1 MSSPLTM
8 FSLTGPVLTTFGGTL
23 PVSSVRPILTS
34 SRACVSGGSPSIMA
48 MRRALDSPPVNTWRQ
63 RALAP

>member
-8 FSLTGPVLTTFGGTL
+8 FSFTGPVLTTFGGTL
-23 PVSSVRPILTS
+23 PVRSVRPILTS
-34 SRACVSGGSPSIMA
+34 SRSWVSGGSPIIIA
-48 MRRALDSPPVNTWRQ
+48 TRRALDSPPVNTWRQ